1 MRIKTAINIM
11 LIIVAMLTLF
21 HLSILLQII
30 PYEIVWG
37 GRLQTVSEMYA
48 FESVSLVLNLLFG
61 WLLLMKGNYSKQVLP
76 QKVVSI
82 GLWLFFVLFALST
95 VGNILAKTNLEK
107 TFALVT
113 LLLCFLIWK
122 VNRQLRTSDQ
132 KK

>member
-11 LIIVAMLTLF
+11 LVIVAMLTLF